1 MMIINNNNEKES
13 AYPQCALQLS
23 RGSLYS
29 HSQLKKENRN
39 MIVLKS
45 IYVQKN
51 KPNSTTTT
59 TTTTRNNKQTN
70 KKGLILTTSGQGRL
84 DELVLYQFYE

>member
-1 MMIINNNNEKES
+1 
-13 AYPQCALQLS
+13 
-23 RGSLYS
+23 
-29 HSQLKKENRN
+29 

-59 TTTTRNNKQTN
+59 TTTTRNIKQTN
-70 KKGLILTTSGQGRL
+70 KKK
-84 DELVLYQFYE
+84 D

>member
-1 MMIINNNNEKES
+1 MRAAAVTWLPVFPFPAEK
-13 AYPQCALQLS
+13 
-23 RGSLYS
+23 GN
-29 HSQLKKENRN
+29 ENRN

-59 TTTTRNNKQTN
+59 TTTRNVKQTN
-70 KKGLILTTSGQGRL
+70 KKK
-84 DELVLYQFYE
+84 D